1 MADSGIEHIL
11 QDLISSGVKIDEI
24 NWDSV
29 IEEAITAGATKMLR
43 SIKEDAHNTFA
54 QETAERN
61 GFEERNYAVWKEPLD
76 LLELFLLTTI
86 ELGDDF
92 NHKYRPEAAKN
103 NDFVFEALTRL
114 HGRACQVGHEILTL
128 LKSGYA
134 DGANARWR
142 TLHEIVVISY
152 LIKEH
157 GNDMAERYLLYN
169 YIESFQSISDYLYD
183 TELYEN
189 HRAILGDELPSQDE
203 MERIEKTKNELCAR
217 FGNGYSRP
225 YGWVD
230 GSRGWTFK
238 ELESKVGIDH
248 LRPYYKMANISIHA
262 GPKGVRFSLGSPS
275 NDIIPAGASNMGLAD
290 PGMSTVISL
299 QNMNAALLSTRPD
312 VGHLITLKA
321 MSLLADEVKD
331 AFYRCHKET
340 WAEYERRKRLQEQE

>member
-11 QDLISSGVKIDEI
+11 QDLISSGVKVDEI

-61 GFEERNYAVWKEPLD
+61 GFEERNYALWKEPLD

-86 ELGDDF
+86 DLGGDF
-92 NHKYRPEAAKN
+92 NHKYRPEAAKK
-103 NDFVFEALTRL
+103 NDLVFEVLTRL
-114 HGRACQVGHEILTL
+114 HGRACQVGNEILTL
-128 LKSGYA
+128 LKSGYV

-238 ELESKVGIDH
+238 ELESEVGIDH

-262 GPKGVRFSLGSPS
+262 GPKGVRFSLGSP
-275 NDIIPAGASNMGLAD
+275 NNNIIPVGASNMGLAD
-290 PGMSTVISL
+290 PGMTTAISL
-299 QNMNAALLSTRPD
+299 LNMNVALFNTRPD
-312 VGHLITLKA
+312 VGHLITLKT

-340 WAEYERRKRLQEQE
+340 WAEYKRRKRLQEPD